1 MDADILIHLW
11 VGFLLAMFG
20 VVLYVI
26 HRLQRRHRKAA
37 GLNR

>member
-11 VGFLLAMFG
+11 VGFLLAMFV

-26 HRLQRRHRKAA
+26 SRLQRRRRKAM
-37 GLNR
+37 GLDR

>member
-11 VGFLLAMFG
+11 VGFLLVMFG

-26 HRLQRRHRKAA
+26 SRLQRRHRKAM
-37 GLNR
+37 GLSL